1 MVGSKSSSYLAK
13 KLRNAQ
19 LLLSSKAKQT
29 LHGVLTRTP
38 RLIKTSFTASSSGKK
53 KDQPTNVDPSPRP
66 STRLAGVA
74 VGASSAASSSSN
86 AGGATPFTPAPT
98 RGRKKKSTIVRPDAH
113 VVPHSLLSDDGDV
126 FDDPYEVPHNGG
138 GNQTSS
144 NDLGSRRL
152 LAEDLLNL
160 HKGDEIALVIPIDRR
175 GDSTMVKLKRT
186 NLKDR
191 IKQTI
196 IKSCKHEFAGIYGKD
211 KDVKF
216 DELVKSKH
224 TISRE
229 GHLFCEIT
237 LR

>member
-1 MVGSKSSSYLAK
+1 MHWRHPSRHDSHLFFDLARSRISQTPDYSTANLIPQQIRNISFIAIMVGSKSSSYLAK
-13 KLRNAQ
+13 KLRDAQ

-113 VVPHSLLSDDGDV
+113 VVPHSLLPDDGDV
-126 FDDPYEVPHNGG
+126 FDDPYEVPDHRGG
-138 GNQTSS
+138 TKRHRMILDRAVYWPKTYSTSTKVTRS
-144 NDLGSRRL
+144 PSSFPSIEG
-152 LAEDLLNL
+152 
-160 HKGDEIALVIPIDRR
+160 
-175 GDSTMVKLKRT
+175 
-186 NLKDR
+186 
-191 IKQTI
+191 
-196 IKSCKHEFAGIYGKD
+196 GIQPW
-211 KDVKF
+211 
-216 DELVKSKH
+216 S
-224 TISRE
+224 S
-229 GHLFCEIT
+229 
-237 LR
+237 